1 MVKLTSRTKENAKTS
16 INEQYPGQNNTQAR
30 AGLGMK
36 NFPTLKE
43 LWDNADEREKKKS
56 VKEIGEGNITIIS
69 ALGSHNYG
77 RKKSIVGFKNSENPM
92 T

>member
-1 MVKLTSRTKENAKTS
+1 MIPNGVLNRLAKLTSRAKENAKTS

-43 LWDNADEREKKKS
+43 LWDNADEREKKKKRNS
-56 VKEIGEGNITIIS
+56 KGRGEGNLTLIS
-69 ALGSHNYG
+69 ALGSHKYRG
-77 RKKSIVGFKNSENPM
+77 R
-92 T
+92 